1 MSGQSLAPP
10 PRRPAG
16 TGPMRRD
23 ELRVGGPAS
32 AQAAAAGKFYNPA
45 NPTPP
50 AAPRAPL
57 PSRSQRILGPKDPE
71 PDGPKLVLMA
81 HGGIPD
87 QKVVRDN
94 SQLASLTVPQHF
106 RIVYF
111 FDPLKEQSLTTWSC
125 PAEAGNWCMNAS
137 KVQRWVYSGGKNP
150 EGITY
155 AGRFPVV
162 SFEADGALGL
172 FACPDDRETEMIK
185 WGIRTLKDEK
195 EKLKDR
201 FTRGRAERVKKATM
215 NLERLARE
223 ATRQEKSWSVE
234 DSMSLTEV
242 LKITSDQFKD
252 NVEDAAAM
260 DALDGKEITI
270 YIVSCSIKEEVRE
283 LRRVDFRTEDEMGL
297 TVHGGGVRRS
307 RRRARARTRSARTRS
322 ARTRSARTRRSHS

>member
-1 MSGQSLAPP
+1 MSGQPLAPP

-16 TGPMRRD
+16 MGSEGLLNGRLQ
-23 ELRVGGPAS
+23 ELDDDLAKKGVTMK
-32 AQAAAAGKFYNPA
+32 AAM
-45 NPTPP
+45 
-50 AAPRAPL
+50 
-57 PSRSQRILGPKDPE
+57 PE

-111 FDPLKEQSLTTWSC
+111 FDPLREQALTTWSC

-137 KVQRWVYSGGKNP
+137 KVPRWVYSGGKNP

-155 AGRFPVV
+155 DGRFPVV

-172 FACPDDRETEMIK
+172 FACPNDKETEMIK

-201 FTRGRAERVKKATM
+201 FTRGRAERVQKAKR
-215 NLERLARE
+215 NLERLALA
-223 ATRQEKSWSVE
+223 ATRQEKSWSVQ

-242 LKITSDQFKD
+242 LQITSDQFQD

-270 YIVSCSIKEEVRE
+270 YIVSCSIKEDVRE
-283 LRRVDFRTEDEMGL
+283 LRRVDFRTEDAIGL
-297 TVHGGGVRRS
+297 TEHGGGVRRS

-322 ARTRSARTRRSHS
+322 ARTRSARTRSARTRRSRS

>member
-1 MSGQSLAPP
+1 
-10 PRRPAG
+10 
-16 TGPMRRD
+16 MRR

-32 AQAAAAGKFYNPA
+32 PQNAAAGIFYNPDR
-45 NPTPP
+45 
-50 AAPRAPL
+50 PR

-71 PDGPKLVLMA
+71 PEGPKLVLMA

-87 QKVVRDN
+87 QKVVREN

-111 FDPLKEQSLTTWSC
+111 FDPLANQSLTTWSC

-137 KVQRWVYSGGKNP
+137 KVPRWVYSGGKNP
-150 EGITY
+150 GGTAY

-162 SFEADGALGL
+162 SFEADAALGL
-172 FACPDDRETEMIK
+172 FACPDDTETEGLV
-185 WGIRTLKDEK
+185 WGTRTLEDVK

-201 FTRGRAERVKKATM
+201 FTRGRADQVKKATT

-223 ATRQEKSWSVE
+223 ATRQEHPWRVE
-234 DSMSLTEV
+234 EPMSLTEV
-242 LKITSDQFKD
+242 LQITSDQFKAKP
-252 NVEDAAAM
+252 EDAAAM
-260 DALDGKEITI
+260 DALGEKEITI

-283 LRRVDFRTEDEMGL
+283 VRGVNVRTNDTMGL
-297 TVHGGGVRRS
+297 TVHGSGVRRS

-322 ARTRSARTRRSHS
+322 ARTRSARTRSARTRSARTRRSRS

>member
-16 TGPMRRD
+16 TGSKDLLDRRLQ
-23 ELRVGGPAS
+23 ELDDDLAKKGVTMN
-32 AQAAAAGKFYNPA
+32 AAM
-45 NPTPP
+45 
-50 AAPRAPL
+50 
-57 PSRSQRILGPKDPE
+57 PE

-87 QKVVRDN
+87 QKVVRNN

-111 FDPLKEQSLTTWSC
+111 FDPLAHQSLTTWSC

-137 KVQRWVYSGGKNP
+137 REKRWVYSGGKNP
-150 EGITY
+150 GGITY

-172 FACPDDRETEMIK
+172 FACPDDRETEMLV

-201 FTRGRAERVKKATM
+201 FTRGRAERVEKAKK
-215 NLERLARE
+215 NLERLALA

-242 LKITSDQFKD
+242 LKITSDQFKA
-252 NVEDAAAM
+252 NAEDAAAI
-260 DALDGKEITI
+260 DALGSKEITI
-270 YIVSCSIKEEVRE
+270 YIVSCSIKEGVRPG
-283 LRRVDFRTEDEMGL
+283 RRVDFRTEDTIGL

-307 RRRARARTRSARTRS
+307 RRRARGRRARTRSARTRS